1 MRLDGEVKFVFFRR
15 PQSIGPQSSNHDR
28 GKLGQTDT
36 WSTYQTT
43 VNTGAQWSSV
53 LTVVPTVATGPQ
65 SEKSQSLSPS
75 ACDSSCSLI
84 KLHIPH
90 TPSSHQLGGARS
102 TRRTRSSTIGSAAAS
117 SVRSARGRSRLR
129 RRKEGAAE
137 VHRRLGSARQ
147 TCRFL
152 EPLQGECNTRPHSV
166 H

>member
-1 MRLDGEVKFVFFRR
+1 MSSSGDPNRLDPNRATT
-15 PQSIGPQSSNHDR
+15 IGANS
-28 GKLGQTDT
+28 GKLILGVRTRQL
-36 WSTYQTT
+36 STLELS
-43 VNTGAQWSSV
+43 GAQWSSV

-65 SEKSQSLSPS
+65 SKKSQSLSPS